1 MTDHHD
7 RDNQAIDAFADALDA
22 ITLGLPV
29 PGPASDPLV
38 AFADSLA
45 QAGQPIPTDDAVPNH
60 LLPSRTRRQI
70 WSALMAERG
79 VRPGST
85 KRPATPGAAGS
96 ALALNPWSPRQLTE
110 RPRGRRPSGSV
121 ARYLPAVQPSSTFLM
136 VVLALVMIGVSFAWI
151 APERGFAPGASAT
164 ESAASPEASPAATG
178 DCSVR
183 AGAVPENPS
192 PPAAYVPVGP
202 VDPAVLQ
209 PSVTAILTFYSCTS
223 DESVE
228 SGQLE
233 SFLRSISTPRFNW
246 WITGQGGTDTDEERA
261 DSDARVAELTRSWF
275 HPLEPSTESARNPVD
290 DPDPYAVNV
299 LTGSAQTL
307 SDGRIGVLVSFTSP
321 EMSSVPDASWVKVE
335 NEGRLPN
342 IMFAA
347 LAPTLSGVAID
358 EFTVLCAGQ
367 RCVDTFAPDRSLATP
382 AYQPDIVD
390 APCVK
395 QYNEW
400 TYHPEGPRN
409 YDRVGSVSPFYL
421 NEVDH
426 FFRGYSGCSD
436 DDDDAKSTFRT
447 IGYSDVANAET
458 TRIASELNQTL
469 TQSLASQQD
478 LRRYTWYLEEGSVR
492 VLNVFAGT
500 ASTFGDG
507 RVGVLTTLTDESV
520 SPYPDDSWQAYGSV
534 AGVTTPV
541 VQIVFLS
548 FTGNFLVD
556 EVVTLCAGASCIDL
570 YGADAVS
577 QLATPTAATL
587 VTTDGDQWQRPVT
600 ADECVVE
607 SRPRDEMTALISTP
621 ATIPDRAYLPAV
633 TVDSSTELNVIAA
646 ARAWH
651 ACANY
656 GLPSQRMALESPA
669 YIWEQSGR
677 TRHDDPARFEA
688 RQAATR
694 SFSETLLDPDW
705 TTYFI
710 ETAGVDD
717 LAFSGQRSIVQPG
730 HAWRLPDGRVGVVVS
745 QLVPPGTHEERAD
758 WPEHS
763 VEFQIF
769 TLGNDRWLLD
779 ETLWLCPGG
788 CEVAPGV
795 VSASPVADLPAA
807 TCMTAE
813 VHNEPISAPWMTD
826 DLLRNLPWI
835 EVDIGSGD
843 LTLLGLLW
851 YGDRPLEP
859 NGGFPA
865 DGMSAKLMWYSSEQ
879 IRDLRI
885 LAHPVDDAT
894 NEPVQVMTNAANSA
908 ANGPSMMWPSSMA
921 LPGVGCWEITLTAT
935 VAETGEPVT
944 GTLIMEVVA
953 PPASTPES

>member
-1 MTDHHD
+1 
-7 RDNQAIDAFADALDA
+7 
-22 ITLGLPV
+22 
-29 PGPASDPLV
+29 
-38 AFADSLA
+38 
-45 QAGQPIPTDDAVPNH
+45 
-60 LLPSRTRRQI
+60 
-70 WSALMAERG
+70 
-79 VRPGST
+79 
-85 KRPATPGAAGS
+85 
-96 ALALNPWSPRQLTE
+96 
-110 RPRGRRPSGSV
+110 
-121 ARYLPAVQPSSTFLM
+121 M

-151 APERGFAPGASAT
+151 APESGFAPGASAT
-164 ESAASPEASPAATG
+164 ESAASPEVSTAECDPRVAGDSALPDRMYRATVGSVDKTVTEIYVRRAWEQIVACGAPTGDPNKVPAAMMTERLIDDRLAGVAPNAWVLSDDEAQAMLGWQPQDYQLDAWEAAWNEAIAANPAFQGDPLAIAPDVNSMVELVDGRVAIYSATYWLQRGGRITADPTVRVHFFAKQGDMWRYDEFVSFCVGDCAGFRESGQESRPQLVMTELAKDDRPWIRPLEYTSCDALASPINEVDVTIEASTAEVDRT
-178 DCSVR
+178 
-183 AGAVPENPS
+183 
-192 PPAAYVPVGP
+192 AYVPFAT
-202 VDPAVLQ
+202 VDANNQEAAARAYLEESDICGRLESGDLTMGEMYAEMPLGLPGAALSQVETALAITEALGYRDPMGISLWNPAPLEITAEAGVRLQ
-209 PSVTAILTFYSCTS
+209 SSSDILRPEDIVALPDGRLGGLVHHVYRATS
-223 DESVE
+223 GMYPLHLPYDLTVFVVFAEENGEWVVDESFAICV
-228 SGQLE
+228 GKC
-233 SFLRSISTPRFNW
+233 
-246 WITGQGGTDTDEERA
+246 A
-261 DSDARVAELTRSWF
+261 DYWNGEI
-275 HPLEPSTESARNPVD
+275 H
-290 DPDPYAVNV
+290 
-299 LTGSAQTL
+299 
-307 SDGRIGVLVSFTSP
+307 
-321 EMSSVPDASWVKVE
+321 
-335 NEGRLPN
+335 LP
-342 IMFAA
+342 
-347 LAPTLSGVAID
+347 
-358 EFTVLCAGQ
+358 
-367 RCVDTFAPDRSLATP
+367 SLATP
-382 AYQPDIVD
+382 N
-390 APCVK
+390 AP
-395 QYNEW
+395 
-400 TYHPEGPRN
+400 
-409 YDRVGSVSPFYL
+409 
-421 NEVDH
+421 
-426 FFRGYSGCSD
+426 
-436 DDDDAKSTFRT
+436 
-447 IGYSDVANAET
+447 
-458 TRIASELNQTL
+458 
-469 TQSLASQQD
+469 
-478 LRRYTWYLEEGSVR
+478 
-492 VLNVFAGT
+492 
-500 ASTFGDG
+500 AST
-507 RVGVLTTLTDESV
+507 
-520 SPYPDDSWQAYGSV
+520 
-534 AGVTTPV
+534 
-541 VQIVFLS
+541 
-548 FTGNFLVD
+548 
-556 EVVTLCAGASCIDL
+556 
-570 YGADAVS
+570 
-577 QLATPTAATL
+577 ATPATN
-587 VTTDGDQWQRPVT
+587 DGDQWLRPVT

-769 TLGNDRWLLD
+769 TLENDRWLLD

-835 EVDIGSGD
+835 EVDTGSGD

-859 NGGFPA
+859 NGVFPA
-865 DGMSAKLMWYSSEQ
+865 DGMSAKLMWYSSVQ

-885 LAHPVDDAT
+885 LARPVDDAT
-894 NEPVQVMTNAANSA
+894 SEPVQVMTNAANSA

-921 LPGVGCWEITLTAT
+921 LPGVGCWEITLTAM